1 MGIGSGEGC
10 NSVIRSWC
18 GSSLSHLIAYKYPK
32 GRTGLANATVT
43 LLKKGGR
50 GVLVPGNLIL
60 TTAHC
65 VEFTREGDV
74 VLGDYFIEEIETLH
88 GKLKVGPLAVEPV
101 QDIAVLVALDDQ
113 VFYKEVDMFN
123 EFC

>member
-1 MGIGSGEGC
+1 M
-10 NSVIRSWC
+10 
-18 GSSLSHLIAYKYPK
+18 
-32 GRTGLANATVT
+32 
-43 LLKKGGR
+43 
-50 GVLVPGNLIL
+50 
-60 TTAHC
+60 
-65 VEFTREGDV
+65 